1 MRGVPKWV
9 AGTNA
14 NVATWAF
21 GGPPYGATNRVRG
34 VPKWVAGTNANA
46 ATWAFG
52 GAPYKERRG
61 EETRRGWG
69 EEKRRGEKKREEERR
84 GEEEGEE
91 QKREEEEETRG
102 AVSSKRGPNTT
113 GWLGKI
119 SLAKD
124 PTICSC
130 ESRSCEYR
138 LRRSSLWGHET
149 CEGCAE
155 MSGGDA
161 CELCH
166 WGLRRSS
173 YGATKRVR
181 GVPK

>member
-1 MRGVPKWV
+1 M

-52 GAPYKERRG
+52 GAPYGATNRVRGVPKWVAGTNANVATWAFGGAPYKERRG
-61 EETRRGWG
+61 EETRRGWE

-91 QKREEEEETRG
+91 EKREEEETRG

-113 GWLGKI
+113 GWLGI
-119 SLAKD
+119 
-124 PTICSC
+124 TILGANMMSIN
-130 ESRSCEYR
+130 
-138 LRRSSLWGHET
+138 LRKATGDT
-149 CEGCAE
+149 C
-155 MSGGDA
+155 
-161 CELCH
+161 H
-166 WGLRRSS
+166 PRN
-173 YGATKRVR
+173 RVR
-181 GVPK
+181 KNNCKNMILGG